1 MEDGLVAG
9 YPVVDIR
16 VTLYDGKFHSVDSSD
31 MAFQIAGGLALDEAA
46 AQADIVLLEPIL
58 ELEVLVPDEYV
69 GDILGDLSSRRGRVV
84 GTDPV
89 GTGKTL
95 VRATAPEAEVI
106 RYAIDLRSMT
116 RGKGSFARRFSL
128 RGAAA
133 AHGRQGRRG
142 GQRPQVSEDGGRP
155 CWSPGCHG
163 RRPAGWARCWRP
175 AARWCTSTSPST
187 PSTRRAAPPACCGPT

>member
-1 MEDGLVAG
+1 MSAYSKPLPRGSGFEYADKIYGGSVPNQFIPSVEKGVRKAMEDGLVAG
-9 YPVVDIR
+9 FPVVDIR

-31 MAFQIAGGLALDEAA
+31 MAFQIAGGLALKEAA
-46 AQADIVLLEPIL
+46 AQSEIVLLEPVL

-95 VRATAPEAEVI
+95 VRATAPEAEVV

-116 RGKGSFARRFSL
+116 RGRGSFARRFSHYEEL
-128 RGAAA
+128 PSHMAAKVIEEVNS
-133 AHGRQGRRG
+133 RK
-142 GQRPQVSEDGGRP
+142 
-155 CWSPGCHG
+155 
-163 RRPAGWARCWRP
+163 
-175 AARWCTSTSPST
+175 
-187 PSTRRAAPPACCGPT
+187 

>member
-1 MEDGLVAG
+1 MPNQFIPSVEKGVRKAMEDGLVAG
-9 YPVVDIR
+9 FPVVDIR

-31 MAFQIAGGLALDEAA
+31 MAFQIAGGLALKEAA

-116 RGKGSFARRFSL
+116 RGKGSFARFSYEEL
-128 RGAAA
+128 PPHMAAKVVEEA
-133 AHGRQGRRG
+133 N
-142 GQRPQVSEDGGRP
+142 
-155 CWSPGCHG
+155 
-163 RRPAGWARCWRP
+163 ARK
-175 AARWCTSTSPST
+175 
-187 PSTRRAAPPACCGPT
+187 

>member
-1 MEDGLVAG
+1 VPNQFIPSVEKGVRKAMEDGLVAG
-9 YPVVDIR
+9 FPVVDIR

-31 MAFQIAGGLALDEAA
+31 MAFQIAGGLALKEAA
-46 AQADIVLLEPIL
+46 AQSEIVLLEPVL

-95 VRATAPEAEVI
+95 VRATAPEAEVV

-116 RGKGSFARRFSL
+116 RGKGSFARHFSHYEEL
-128 RGAAA
+128 PSHLAAKVIEEA
-133 AHGRQGRRG
+133 NANARR
-142 GQRPQVSEDGGRP
+142 
-155 CWSPGCHG
+155 
-163 RRPAGWARCWRP
+163 
-175 AARWCTSTSPST
+175 
-187 PSTRRAAPPACCGPT
+187 

>member
-1 MEDGLVAG
+1 M
-9 YPVVDIR
+9 VDIR

-31 MAFQIAGGLALDEAA
+31 MAFQIAGGAMALKEAA

-69 GDILGDLSSRRGRVV
+69 GEILGDLSSRRGRVV

-95 VRATAPEAEVI
+95 VRATAPEAEAI

-116 RGKGSFARRFSL
+116 KGKGSFARRFS
-128 RGAAA
+128 RTGTP
-133 AHGRQGRRG
+133 RTWPPRF
-142 GQRPQVSEDGGRP
+142 VEEVN
-155 CWSPGCHG
+155 
-163 RRPAGWARCWRP
+163 ARK
-175 AARWCTSTSPST
+175 
-187 PSTRRAAPPACCGPT
+187 